1 MKEEGAKRHAISA
14 FEIFGDGGKMNSYSD
29 PLDSVGRL
37 WGEPGN
43 QISRS
48 FVGRFDRRAR
58 ARTLFG
64 AAATVLLLSLGLW
77 GAPSGAATSQIH
89 RGGTLTYATP
99 VPGSLDPDSPLFGSL
114 QTCGAA
120 IYGQLFY
127 EYTAG
132 MQVDRAN
139 PISPGL
145 ALSYAY
151 SDGLKTLTLQLRHG
165 VKFQDGTPFNA
176 AAVVWNL
183 ERAKTTANES
193 TPFLTDVT
201 SVDQKGK
208 YTVIIHLS
216 QPDSNLVNT
225 FATYSVGLMASP
237 TAYNSE
243 GATQFGL
250 APIGAGAF
258 KVTSFTPSET
268 VDTTSW
274 SGYWDKSQ
282 EYLSGLD
289 FNGNA
294 YTAGDLVEEQDLLSG
309 AIDGFYDGVA
319 GTVSVIQTLT
329 TNKSITTVKELYLSP
344 NLLVLNTVKPPFNNQ
359 LAREAV
365 DYCLDRPALAQSIFD
380 NYSKPAYVLSA
391 PDESYFPPNG
401 LKPPKGFYNYNPSM
415 GEAIVKQLGGISF
428 SFIVSPTPG
437 TTLTYEEAMA
447 AGFQSCGMQVTE
459 TPESLTQLA
468 ALRAAGSYQMY
479 FTANG
484 GTFAPYPIVAPY
496 ALPSSSEDV
505 DNVNVPTVTNLLTAT
520 GYTTNNT
527 ALTGLWTRIYDVM
540 DTYAVDIPVTYTH
553 LWYWSLPTVHGL
565 EFNGAWTLFEHAWL
579 SS

>member
-1 MKEEGAKRHAISA
+1 MLERR
-14 FEIFGDGGKMNSYSD
+14 
-29 PLDSVGRL
+29 GRL
-37 WGEPGN
+37 K
-43 QISRS
+43 
-48 FVGRFDRRAR
+48 A
-58 ARTLFG
+58 LFG
-64 AAATVLLLSLGLW
+64 GIASVLLVSLGVW
-77 GAPSGAATSQIH
+77 VAPSGAASAQIH

-120 IYGQLFY
+120 IFGQLFY

-132 MQVDRAN
+132 SQVNRAD

-151 SDGLKTLTLQLRHG
+151 TDDLKILTLQLRHG

-183 ERAKTTANES
+183 DRAKTTANES
-193 TPFLTDVT
+193 TPFLTDMT

-216 QPDSNLVNT
+216 EPDSNLVNT

-250 APIGAGAF
+250 APVGAGAF

-274 SGYWDKSQ
+274 SGYWDKSH

-309 AIDGFYDGVA
+309 AIDGFYDGFA
-319 GTVSVIQTLT
+319 GTVSVIQSLSTD
-329 TNKSITTVKELYLSP
+329 KSITTVKELYLSP
-344 NLLVLNTVKPPFNNQ
+344 NLLVLNTVKAPFNNQ

-365 DYCLDRPALAQSIFD
+365 DYCLDRPAIAQSIFD

-391 PDESYFPPNG
+391 PDELYFPPNG
-401 LKPPKGFYNYNPSM
+401 LKPPKGFYNYDPAK
-415 GEAIVKQLGGISF
+415 GQAIVKQLGGISF
-428 SFIVSPTPG
+428 SFIVTPTPG
-437 TTLTYEEAMA
+437 TTLNNEEAMA
-447 AGFQSCGMQVTE
+447 AGFQACGMQVTE
-459 TPESLTQLA
+459 TPESTTQLA
-468 ALRAAGSYQMY
+468 SLRAAGSYQMY

-505 DNVNVPTVTNLLTAT
+505 DNVDIPTITNLLNAT
-520 GYTTNNT
+520 GYTTNNA
-527 ALTGLWTRIYDVM
+527 ALTGLWTRIYDLM
-540 DTYAVDIPVTYTH
+540 DSYAVDIPVTYTH